1 METNNQPI
9 QALFDNVRKAR
20 GEKTKLPPEE
30 ITDNPDLTLSNF
42 LVKFYT
48 KYNLYEKNLKYS
60 EYKST

>member
-48 KYNLYEKNLKYS
+48 KYNLYD
-60 EYKST
+60 